1 MFGGLDPFAAMKKKT
16 PSDDTE
22 QQTEVFYI
30 VVLFLTLRNIRIHY
44 ECEDGIVK
52 SIPRIIVW
60 HHKACRVMT
69 NRERER
75 WIFLSHFHTKAAE
88 IPIGCARKKM
98 KLDI

>member
-30 VVLFLTLRNIRIHY
+30 VILFLTLRNIRIHY

-52 SIPRIIVW
+52 SVARIIVW
-60 HHKACRVMT
+60 HLEACQVMT
-69 NRERER
+69 NGDHKG
-75 WIFLSHFHTKAAE
+75 WIFLSHFHTKTAE
-88 IPIGCARKKM
+88 IPFWCARKK
-98 KLDI
+98 